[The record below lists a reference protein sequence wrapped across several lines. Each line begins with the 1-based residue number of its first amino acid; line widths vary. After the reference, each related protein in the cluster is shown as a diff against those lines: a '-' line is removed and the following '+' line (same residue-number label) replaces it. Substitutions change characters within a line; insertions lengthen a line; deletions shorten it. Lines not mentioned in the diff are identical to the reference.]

1 MPVILTHGPEA
12 SNKPPVPTPSPE
24 DYPVHLTFSDSREVW
39 VSAPKPD
46 MISLIAPLTPAH
58 FLPMPTGEKD
68 FEELVKGLSLWMAMK
83 GGLTKVLDTN
93 FAQKEKFY
101 YKVVLSAGDRGAKI
115 FVQFKRPT
123 KGEKPQPWKLKLEF
137 NPRKVGPIGFK
148 ALTDELSYAKT
159 FRIDRF
165 LADCRLTRLDVAVD
179 FIGVAVSEAI
189 ASVPLPG
196 KRTFYVGD
204 DGCLETMQFHRNNPP
219 PKQTYSP
226 AGEPK
231 KVPRSTNPLGK
242 VVAKLYDRV
251 KERATVLQPAPFGP
265 APVTRAEIV
274 KRWKGGGPKLVQLE
288 GHKNL
293 LLDLRV
299 GYDGHLPPADLNEW
313 KTYIAAR
320 RVTSKAATNKAM
332 KLAIAKGILL
342 SRRYDHPDSTLLLHD
357 DLWSH
362 WPSGLAATGLNY
374 WIALAA
380 QAPLIT
386 FEGGQG

>member
-1 MPVILTHGPEA
+1 MPVTLTHGTEA

-24 DYPVHLTFSDSREVW
+24 DYPVHLTFSDGREVW

-46 MISLIAPLTPAH
+46 CISLIAPLAHSH
-58 FLPMPTGEKD
+58 FLPKPTGEEQ
-68 FEELVKGLSLWMAMK
+68 FLELIKGLSSSLAMK
-83 GGLTKVLDTN
+83 EGPTGLVDTQ
-93 FAQKEKFY
+93 FSQHEKFY
-101 YKVVLSAGDRGAKI
+101 EKIWLSAGDRDAGV
-115 FVQFKRPT
+115 FVQFIRPK
-123 KGEKPQPWKLKLEF
+123 KGKKPQPWKLRLEF
-137 NPRKVGPIGFK
+137 NPRKLGLVGLK
-148 ALTDELSYAKT
+148 ALTDDLSYAKT

-179 FIGVAVSEAI
+179 FIGAAVSEVV
-189 ASVPLPG
+189 ASVALKG
-196 KRTFYVGD
+196 KRTFHVGD

-231 KVPRSTNPLGK
+231 KVPRSTDPLGP
-242 VVAKLYDRV
+242 VIAKLYDRV
-251 KERATVLQPAPFGP
+251 KERAAVLQPAPFGP

-288 GHKNL
+288 AHKNL

-320 RVTSKAATNKAM
+320 RVTSKADTNKAM
-332 KLAIAKGILL
+332 KLSIPKAILL
-342 SRRYDHPDSTLLLHD
+342 SHRYDHPASNLLLHE
-357 DLWSH
+357 DLWSR
-362 WPSGLAATGLNY
+362 WPVGLAATGLDY

-386 FEGGQG
+386 FEGGQS